1 MGGEAG
7 TDVVAVAAAGV
18 VEGDNNTDLVW
29 GVWGN
34 EGGNFVLMSSGG
46 QMEGGRTC
54 LHPERKS
61 ISSLLRSFA
70 SSEMEAK
77 GGGG

>member
-29 GVWGN
+29 GVWGK

-46 QMEGGRTC
+46 QM
-54 LHPERKS
+54 
-61 ISSLLRSFA
+61 
-70 SSEMEAK
+70 
-77 GGGG
+77 GGGPDLSPPRKEVHIFIAPQLCKL